1 MARKW
6 TAILV
11 CLVYLVVFTVN
22 ATAEGINPR
31 YAFAR
36 RISAE
41 LRLSNGTAEVSGK
54 ITPNG
59 GYETQITVRLQRY
72 NNGGWETLSYWT
84 GHNANGTS
92 EAGGTRYVLEGHD
105 YRAYAIGKVYDGNG
119 NLLETATG
127 YSVVY
132 SY

>member
-41 LRLSNGTAEVSGK
+41 LRLSNGTAEVIGK

-59 GYETQITVRLQRY
+59 GYETRVTVRLQRCDD
-72 NNGGWETLSYWT
+72 GSWVTLSTWT
-84 GHNANGTS
+84 DHNTNGSS
-92 EAGGTRYVLEGHD
+92 EAGGTRSITTGHD